1 MILLN
6 GFPPEK
12 KIFVGSLGSAYSLKF
27 RNLTAPFFFQKGG
40 QVDHGKTL
48 PPPRKQYIFMLLC
61 FVFCLQYFVGLDS
74 TKKGWSLGW

>member
-27 RNLTAPFFFQKGG
+27 RNLTAPFFFKK
-40 QVDHGKTL
+40 VVRLTMVRHSHL
-48 PPPRKQYIFMLLC
+48 LENNIFLC
-61 FVFCLQYFVGLDS
+61 FYVLFFVFNILWD
-74 TKKGWSLGW
+74 